1 MVDLMVHNS
10 RWHGFRERCRWWIV
24 WVFVGCFGWLGGCPA
39 PIQLLE
45 VSCEG
50 AGCTASD
57 GGEQPE
63 LGRREGESME
73 KREVSLENLPE
84 PVLMEPSMPEPST
97 SEPVI
102 ADASPQEP

>member
-1 MVDLMVHNS
+1 
-10 RWHGFRERCRWWIV
+10 
-24 WVFVGCFGWLGGCPA
+24 
-39 PIQLLE
+39 
-45 VSCEG
+45 
-50 AGCTASD
+50 
-57 GGEQPE
+57 
-63 LGRREGESME
+63 ME